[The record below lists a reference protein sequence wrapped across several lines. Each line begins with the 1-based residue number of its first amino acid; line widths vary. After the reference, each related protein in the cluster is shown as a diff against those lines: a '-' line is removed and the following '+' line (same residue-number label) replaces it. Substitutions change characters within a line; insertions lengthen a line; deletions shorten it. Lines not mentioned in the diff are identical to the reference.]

1 MSVPLPEPTSPDEG
15 PAGHG
20 ADQEPEPAPDLGPFT
35 RDEMLSFVLGEA
47 ARRDWRSA
55 RLYRSM
61 DAGRVKIGADVAQR
75 LLEAHLELRRRRT
88 RGARGGRRAHAAAVD
103 AVLDET
109 NDAALVLAQAW
120 LEAAFALLPLS
131 PPKGTKRDT

>member
-1 MSVPLPEPTSPDEG
+1 MSVPLPGAATLDEE

-20 ADQEPEPAPDLGPFT
+20 VDQAPEPAPDPGPFT
-35 RDEMLSFVLGEA
+35 RDEVLGYIRQEA

-55 RLYRSM
+55 RIYRTISP
-61 DAGRVKIGADVAQR
+61 GRVKDGADVAQR
-75 LLEAHLELRRRRT
+75 LLEVHLELRRRRT
-88 RGARGGRRAHAAAVD
+88 RGARGGRRAHHAAVD
-103 AVLDET
+103 AILAET